1 MRKPSFST
9 VVLWICIAV
18 ALVGAVIGWQAMR
31 YAQVAAGYIAR
42 QMCSCIYVQNRPEED
57 CRAELGDQIQQ
68 AQIVYF
74 DERVVVNFLGLDR
87 AQASLT
93 PGYGCAV
100 RAYDGAMPS
109 GLDLTIDD
117 G

>member
-1 MRKPSFST
+1 
-9 VVLWICIAV
+9 VLWICIVV
-18 ALVGAVIGWQAMR
+18 AIVGAGIGWQAMR
-31 YAQVAAGYIAR
+31 YAQVASGYIAR
-42 QMCSCIYVQNRPEED
+42 QMCSCLYVQNRSEES
-57 CRAELGDQIQQ
+57 CRAEIGPQIGQ

-74 DERVVVNFLGLDR
+74 NERVVVNFLGLDR

-100 RAYDGAMPS
+100 RAYEGAMPS

-117 G
+117 E